1 MTFNLDCCNYNEVQ
15 DPRKVNSI
23 AACALNDLARVSGAS
38 EVKWENCG
46 ALLFAPLA
54 VMNTDR
60 DKRDCVRIFIF
71 ISKRARKQTAI
82 QYFIAVIHINRCKS
96 MCAEFLTG
104 ADNHAATRRCLNC
117 PADFLYKASL
127 LSSVSKRFQYRTD
140 SIHHVYRK
148 NQFWSMEKHVWKRE
162 RFFVQ

>member
-38 EVKWENCG
+38 EVKWKNCG

-60 DKRDCVRIFIF
+60 VKRLCADIYFHFKEGKKADGNTRLYCGDTYK
-71 ISKRARKQTAI
+71 SLQKHAR
-82 QYFIAVIHINRCKS
+82 
-96 MCAEFLTG
+96 
-104 ADNHAATRRCLNC
+104 
-117 PADFLYKASL
+117 
-127 LSSVSKRFQYRTD
+127 
-140 SIHHVYRK
+140 
-148 NQFWSMEKHVWKRE
+148 
-162 RFFVQ
+162 